1 MQRVFSYCY
10 ALCAMRYAFHMSLAL
25 LIDFGSTFT
34 KILAIDLV
42 AEEILAYAQS
52 CTTVDTDI
60 MVGLRRAL
68 DLLPPQLKKA
78 SYECRLS
85 SSSAA
90 GGLGMITIGLIP
102 ELSAEAARRA
112 ALGAGAKVVKV
123 YSFRLSTRELEELE
137 GLKPDILLLAGGTD
151 GGNREVIVDNARLLA
166 ASRVQCPVL
175 IAGNKTATDEVQS
188 ILCDAGKTALLTDNV
203 MPEVNVLNVEPARA
217 MIRKVFIERIIAAK
231 GLKRAEDFVEGIL
244 MPTPTAVLQAAQL
257 LSPGT
262 GSEKG
267 LGDLVIVDIGGS
279 TTDVHSI
286 GMGNPVQ
293 AGVVRKGLPEPL
305 AKRTVEGDLGLR
317 YNAATI
323 LKLCGEGRILQ
334 HTSLFQKDLAPRLE
348 VLSQCVEVLP
358 QTAEDQDLDFAL
370 AACAARAAM
379 ERHAGSIE
387 ALWGPQGQY
396 YLQYGKDLTGV
407 EHLIG
412 TGGIFIHHPQ
422 AGDILRRTLFSPQEP
437 FSLRPKN
444 PNIYTDARYC
454 LYGVGLLAERYP
466 ETALRIAKRNLK
478 KWD

>member
-1 MQRVFSYCY
+1 
-10 ALCAMRYAFHMSLAL
+10 MSLAL

-34 KILAIDLV
+34 KILAVDLA

-52 CTTVDTDI
+52 CTTVNTDI

-68 DLLPPQLKKA
+68 DLLPLQLKNA
-78 SYECRLS
+78 PYECKLAC
-85 SSSAA
+85 SSAA

-123 YSFRLSTRELEELE
+123 YSFRLSTRELDELE
-137 GLKPDILLLAGGTD
+137 GLQPDILLLAGGTD

-166 ASRVQCPVL
+166 ASRVHCPVL
-175 IAGNKTATDEVQS
+175 IAGNKTAADEVQS
-188 ILCDAGKTALLTDNV
+188 ILFDAGKTTLLTDNV
-203 MPEVNVLNVEPARA
+203 MPEVNMLNVEPARA

-257 LSPGT
+257 LSRGT

-267 LGDLVIVDIGGS
+267 LGDLVVVDIGGA

-286 GMGNPVQ
+286 GAGNPVQ

-317 YNAATI
+317 YNASTI
-323 LKLCGEGRILQ
+323 FKLCGPERILENAGFSHPELSQ
-334 HTSLFQKDLAPRLE
+334 RLE
-348 VLSQCVEVLP
+348 RLSHCVETLP
-358 QTAEDQDLDFAL
+358 ESSEDRDLDFAL
-370 AACAARAAM
+370 ASCAARAAL

-396 YLQYGKDLTGV
+396 YIQYGKDLTGV
-407 EHLIG
+407 EHFIG

-422 AGDILRRTLFSPQEP
+422 AGDILRKTLFSPQEP

-454 LYGVGLLAERYP
+454 LYAVGLLAERYP
-466 ETALRIAKRNLK
+466 ESAFRIAKKYFK
-478 KWD
+478 KWE

>member
-1 MQRVFSYCY
+1 
-10 ALCAMRYAFHMSLAL
+10 MSLAL

-34 KILAIDLV
+34 KLLAVDLA

-52 CTTVDTDI
+52 CTTVETDI

-68 DLLPPQLKKA
+68 DLLPPRLKNA
-78 SYECRLS
+78 SYECRLAC
-85 SSSAA
+85 SSAA

-123 YSFRLSTRELEELE
+123 YSFRLSSRELEELG

-175 IAGNKTATDEVQS
+175 IAGNKTAADEVRS
-188 ILCDAGKTALLTDNV
+188 ILCAAGKITLLTDNV

-231 GLKRAEDFVEGIL
+231 GLKKAEEFVEGIL

-257 LSPGT
+257 LSQGT

-267 LGDLVIVDIGGS
+267 LGDLVIVDIGGA

-317 YNAATI
+317 YNAGTI

-334 HTSLFQKDLAPRLE
+334 HASLLQKDLVPRLE
-348 VLSQCVEVLP
+348 KLSQCVEVLP

-396 YLQYGKDLTGV
+396 YIQHGKDLTGV

-412 TGGIFIHHPQ
+412 TGGIFIHNPR
-422 AGDILRRTLFSPQEP
+422 ADPLLKKTLFSPEEP

-444 PNIYTDARYC
+444 PSIYTDGRYC
-454 LYGVGLLAERYP
+454 LFAVGLLADRYP
-466 ETALRIAKRNLK
+466 ETAFRIARKYLK
-478 KWD
+478 KGD

>member
-1 MQRVFSYCY
+1 
-10 ALCAMRYAFHMSLAL
+10 MSLAL

-34 KILAIDLV
+34 KILAVDLA

-52 CTTVDTDI
+52 CTTVNTDI

-68 DLLPPQLKKA
+68 DLLPLQLKNA
-78 SYECRLS
+78 PYECKLAC
-85 SSSAA
+85 SSAA

-123 YSFRLSTRELEELE
+123 YSFRLSTRELDELE
-137 GLKPDILLLAGGTD
+137 GLQPDILLLAGGTD
-151 GGNREVIVDNARLLA
+151 GGNRDVIVDNARLLA
-166 ASRVQCPVL
+166 ASRIHCPVL
-175 IAGNKTATDEVQS
+175 IAGNKTAADEVQS
-188 ILCDAGKTALLTDNV
+188 ILFDAGKTTLLTDNV
-203 MPEVNVLNVEPARA
+203 MPEVNMLNVEPARA

-257 LSPGT
+257 LSRGT
-262 GSEKG
+262 GAEKG
-267 LGDLVIVDIGGS
+267 LGDLVVVDIGGA

-286 GMGNPVQ
+286 GAGNPVQ

-317 YNAATI
+317 YNASTI
-323 LKLCGEGRILQ
+323 FKLCGPERILENAGFS
-334 HTSLFQKDLAPRLE
+334 HPDLSQRLE
-348 VLSQCVEVLP
+348 RLSHCVETLP
-358 QTAEDQDLDFAL
+358 ESSEDKDLDFAL
-370 AACAARAAM
+370 ASCAARAAM

-396 YLQYGKDLTGV
+396 YIQYGKDLTGV
-407 EHLIG
+407 EHFIG

-422 AGDILRRTLFSPQEP
+422 AGDILRKTLFSPQEP

-454 LYGVGLLAERYP
+454 LYAVGLLAERYP
-466 ETALRIAKRNLK
+466 ESAFRIAKKYLK
-478 KWD
+478 KWE

>member
-1 MQRVFSYCY
+1 
-10 ALCAMRYAFHMSLAL
+10 MSLAL

-34 KILAIDLV
+34 KILAVDLA

-68 DLLPPQLKKA
+68 DLLPPQLQKVP
-78 SYECRLS
+78 YECKLS

-90 GGLGMITIGLIP
+90 GGLGMVTIGLIP

-123 YSFRLSTRELEELE
+123 FSFRLSTRELEELK

-151 GGNREVIVDNARLLA
+151 GGNREVILENARLLA
-166 ASRVQCPVL
+166 TSSIECPIL
-175 IAGNKTATDEVQS
+175 IAGNKAAADEVQS
-188 ILCDAGKTALLTDNV
+188 ILLAGGKITLLADNV
-203 MPEVNVLNVEPARA
+203 MPEVNRLNVEPARE

-257 LSPGT
+257 LSQGT

-267 LGDLVIVDIGGS
+267 FRDLVVVDIGGA

-286 GMGNPVQ
+286 GAENPVQ

-317 YNAATI
+317 YNASMI
-323 LKLCGEGRILQ
+323 FKLCGPERILENAGFS
-334 HTSLFQKDLAPRLE
+334 HPD
-348 VLSQCVEVLP
+348 LSQKLERLSHCVETLP
-358 QTAEDQDLDFAL
+358 ESSEDKDLDFAL

-396 YLQYGKDLTGV
+396 YIQYGKDLTGV

-422 AGDILRRTLFSPQEP
+422 AGDILRKTLFSPQEP

-444 PNIYTDARYC
+444 PIIYTDARYC
-454 LYGVGLLAERYP
+454 LYAVGLLADRYP
-466 ETALRIAKRNLK
+466 EAAFRIARKYLK
-478 KWD
+478 KWH

>member
-1 MQRVFSYCY
+1 
-10 ALCAMRYAFHMSLAL
+10 MSLAL

-34 KILAIDLV
+34 KILAVDLA

-52 CTTVDTDI
+52 CTTVNTDI

-68 DLLPPQLKKA
+68 DLLPLQLKNA
-78 SYECRLS
+78 PYECKLAC
-85 SSSAA
+85 SSAA

-123 YSFRLSTRELEELE
+123 YSFRLSTRELDELE
-137 GLKPDILLLAGGTD
+137 GLQPDILLLAGGTD
-151 GGNREVIVDNARLLA
+151 GGNRDVIVDNARLLA
-166 ASRVQCPVL
+166 ASRVHCPVL
-175 IAGNKTATDEVQS
+175 IAGNKTAADEVQS
-188 ILCDAGKTALLTDNV
+188 ILFDAGKTTLLTDNV
-203 MPEVNVLNVEPARA
+203 MPEVNMLNVEPARA

-231 GLKRAEDFVEGIL
+231 GLKKAEEFVEGIL

-257 LSPGT
+257 LSQGM

-267 LGDLVIVDIGGS
+267 LGELVIVDIGGA

-317 YNAATI
+317 YNAGTI

-348 VLSQCVEVLP
+348 VLSQCVEALP

-422 AGDILRRTLFSPQEP
+422 AGDILKRTLFSPQEP

-444 PNIYTDARYC
+444 PNIYSDARYC
-454 LYGVGLLAERYP
+454 LYAVGLLADRFP
-466 ETALRIAKRNLK
+466 ETAFRIARKYLK